1 MSDRRRRKLAWFC
14 LSMMLPVLPLVSSAA
29 EGGATRVQLNDH
41 AYARLKDRIVGRF
54 GTAVPHQW
62 GETVTGVKTRLD
74 TGEKI
79 IALTMDACGSQQ
91 GMGFDAELLA
101 FLERKQIPATL
112 FINTR
117 WIESNRA
124 AFDRLA
130 ANPLFEIAN
139 HGRQHKPASVT
150 GRSVYGIE
158 GTQNVAE
165 LVDEIELGA
174 AKIAALSGHRPSFYR
189 SGTAYYDDV
198 AVQVAEALGQQ
209 VVGFSVLGDKGAT
222 YTRDEVKKALLSA
235 TAGDI
240 IIVHMNHPE
249 SGTRAGVM
257 DAIPELLRR
266 GLRFV
271 RLSDRPLR

>member
-1 MSDRRRRKLAWFC
+1 MSDRRWRMLACFC
-14 LSMMLPVLPLVSSAA
+14 LSMILPALPLVSSAA
-29 EGGATRVQLNDH
+29 EDGTGRLQLDNH
-41 AYARLKDRIVGRF
+41 AYARLKDSIVDRF

-62 GETVTGVKTRLD
+62 GEAVTGVMTRLD
-74 TGEKI
+74 TGEKV

-112 FINTR
+112 FINAR

-139 HGRQHKPASVT
+139 HGRQHQPASVT

-174 AKIAALSGHRPSFYR
+174 AKIAALSGRRPNFYR

-240 IIVHMNHPE
+240 TIVHMNHPE

>member
-1 MSDRRRRKLAWFC
+1 MNDHLWRKLAIVGLC
-14 LSMMLPVLPLVSSAA
+14 ASLLALPLVSMAEQEVAAQGQKDSHASAM
-29 EGGATRVQLNDH
+29 
-41 AYARLKDRIVGRF
+41 LKDRLVARF
-54 GTAVPHQW
+54 GRAVPQQW

-74 TGEKI
+74 TDEKI
-79 IALTMDACGSQQ
+79 IALTMDACGSQK

-101 FLERKQIPATL
+101 FLEREQVPATL
-112 FINTR
+112 FINAR
-117 WIESNRA
+117 WIEPNRQ

-139 HGRQHKPASVT
+139 HGLRHKPASVT
-150 GRSVYGIE
+150 GRSEYGID

-174 AKIAALSGHRPSFYR
+174 AKIEAMTGRRPGFYR
-189 SGTAYYDDV
+189 SGTAFYDEV

-222 YTRDEVKKALLSA
+222 YTRGEVKAALMMA
-235 TAGDI
+235 TPGDI

-249 SGTRAGVM
+249 AGTCAGVI
-257 DAIPELLRR
+257 DAIPELKRQ
-266 GLRFV
+266 GFRFV
-271 RLSDRPLR
+271 RLSERALR